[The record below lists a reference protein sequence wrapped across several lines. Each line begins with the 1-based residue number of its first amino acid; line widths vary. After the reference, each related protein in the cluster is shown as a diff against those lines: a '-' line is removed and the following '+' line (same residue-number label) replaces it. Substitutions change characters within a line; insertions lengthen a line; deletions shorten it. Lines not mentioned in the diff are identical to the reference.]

1 MGDSRQI
8 HRMDCYDDYG
18 AGNFYYGAA
27 VEIFCMIGVMT
38 CRGNPINILIS

>member
-8 HRMDCYDDYG
+8 HRMDCYDNYG

-27 VEIFCMIGVMT
+27 VEKNYMIGVMA
-38 CRGNPINILIS
+38 CGGNPINILIS